1 MSDTTLADYIL
12 ADTTALLAVLTTA
25 ASSIDYSASV
35 AAVTSATGAVD
46 IANVAGLSLLAR
58 IDAVRDQITTLV
70 ATPATLATSLI
81 ALVQG
86 FAGTTVDFRN
96 LADNIAAITWIDHW
110 FWQNVYALQTATNRD
125 ALQTLLV
132 NQAVIEAVRA
142 ASTMTFDSQQ
152 SAFAMG
158 EDLGSRLDDVIE
170 NASSRAMRASLRA
183 LKTAMLADIAARA
196 AQLDALETWVNP
208 GEAPA
213 LVLASRIYDD
223 PTMAPDIVARNADA
237 IVNPLFVSAGALT
250 ILTPEATS

>member
-12 ADTTALLAVLTTA
+12 ADATALLAVLTTA

-35 AAVTSATGAVD
+35 EAATSSSGAID

-58 IDAVRDQITTLV
+58 IDAVRSQLTTLV
-70 ATPATLATSLI
+70 AMPATLATSLI
-81 ALVQG
+81 GLVQG
-86 FAGTTVDFRN
+86 FAGTSVDFRD
-96 LADNIAAITWIDHW
+96 LADALADASWSGHW
-110 FWQNVYALQTATNRD
+110 FWQNVYALQTGNNRD
-125 ALQTLLV
+125 ALQTMLV

-152 SAFAMG
+152 DAFAMG
-158 EDLGSRLDDVIE
+158 DDLAGRLDDVIQ
-170 NASSRAMRASLRA
+170 NSSSRLMRSSLRA

-196 AQLDALETWVNP
+196 AQLDALESWNNP
-208 GEAPA
+208 GEVPA

-223 PTMAPDIVARNADA
+223 PTRAADIVARNADA

-250 ILTPEATS
+250 ILTPGAAS